1 MKEVAGADVLIGS
14 GNNLVAAHSF
24 VSKEFLLGATA
35 EQESLQACVAFFF
48 FSFFIASC
56 AHVICDCDCVFSWF

>member
-48 FSFFIASC
+48 FFF
-56 AHVICDCDCVFSWF
+56 FS